1 MLNMLVYVYLAADND
16 NYVNEIVNIR
26 APLDRMITIKVLL
39 NHLIEVC
46 NDISM
51 EEIENQVEIVEI
63 VVPDMD

>member
-1 MLNMLVYVYLAADND
+1 MLVYVYLAADND